1 MENEMKERTRTK
13 VIREME
19 DCYFRADEVARFLSI
34 GVSTVWQKS
43 KDVDNDFPKPK
54 AISSRIS
61 VWKKSELENWVNRN
75 TENLTE

>member
-1 MENEMKERTRTK
+1 MENEMKERTRNK